1 MRRRL
6 TQVIAVMLLVSACTG
21 TGGREQAA
29 VRADADRDRYV
40 EHRHDDLDLVT
51 TTERYRSSQRRAH
64 AHHRHEPTP
73 DEVYA
78 GQIALLLSAQ
88 VFACAFFVVI
98 LDGSCNFYASTGFYY

>member
-1 MRRRL
+1 MA
-6 TQVIAVMLLVSACTG
+6 IMLLVSACTA
-21 TGGREQAA
+21 TGGREQAVTHA
-29 VRADADRDRYV
+29 ANERDRYV

-64 AHHRHEPTP
+64 AHHEYEPTP
-73 DEVYA
+73 SEVYA
-78 GQIALLLSAQ
+78 GQVALLLSAQ